1 MSASPIE
8 SACKRSQMGSEC
20 ITKGNQCSEPKPI
33 SRRGGG
39 NFVKGYKK
47 EDDFVKGRNGG

>member
-33 SRRGGG
+33 PKGGG
-39 NFVKGYKK
+39 ELCERVQK